1 MDKKIIITIGRMN
14 PPTPGHALLIKSML
28 EKAYLEGLTQI
39 NIILSD
45 TVNNIN
51 NPFECEEKRELL
63 YNYIIGYAKKSLIQD
78 LQQKGKKLD
87 ETDEEK
93 IRNIKVEV
101 VCMNDE
107 IKLADNK
114 ILNCIYYIL
123 SLYEYYIRNENVQN
137 PAGLSVELVI
147 GEDRKGAYEFIGNKL
162 SGLNPPIHF
171 QEIPL
176 PRPEGAMSATKIRNA
191 ALFGNKS
198 EFSSY
203 YSEMGLS
210 EEETNHIYDYI
221 RENLNPPKPA
231 KRSIL
236 SKRSSPTRKKT
247 KNSKESRSSK
257 DSKKTRNSN
266 KSKDS
271 NKSRNS
277 NNSRNSKE
285 PTKKGG
291 KKRTN
296 KKRRYI
302 R

>member
-28 EKAYLEGLTQI
+28 EKAYLEGLTRI

-45 TVNNIN
+45 TVNDTN
-51 NPFECEEKRELL
+51 NPFECEEKRKLL

-87 ETDEEK
+87 ETYEEK
-93 IRNIKVEV
+93 IRDIKVEV

-114 ILNCIYYIL
+114 ILNCIYHIL
-123 SLYEYYIRNENVQN
+123 SLYKYYIRNENAQN

-162 SGLNPPIHF
+162 SGLNPSIHF

-191 ALFGNKS
+191 ALSGNKS

-203 YSEMGLS
+203 YSEMGVS

-221 RENLNPPKPA
+221 RENLNPPKLA

-236 SKRSSPTRKKT
+236 SKRSSPKEPPRKKT
-247 KNSKESRSSK
+247 KNSNKSRS
-257 DSKKTRNSN
+257 
-266 KSKDS
+266 SKDS

-277 NNSRNSKE
+277 KE
-285 PTKKGG
+285 SKKGG
-291 KKRTN
+291 KRRTN

>member
-28 EKAYLEGLTQI
+28 KKAYLEGLTQV

-45 TVNNIN
+45 TVNDSKD
-51 NPFECEEKRELL
+51 PFECEEKRKVL
-63 YNYIIGYAKKSLIQD
+63 YNYIIDYAKTTLIRD
-78 LQQKGKKLD
+78 LQQKDEKFD
-87 ETDEEK
+87 ETDKQK
-93 IRNIKVEV
+93 IRDIKVEV

-107 IKLADNK
+107 IGLVDHK

-123 SLYEYYIRNENVQN
+123 RLYGYDILNKNAQN

-147 GEDRKGAYEFIGNKL
+147 GEDRAGGYKFIGNIL
-162 SGLNPPIHF
+162 SEFNPPIHF

-191 ALFGNKS
+191 ALSGNKS

-221 RENLNPPKPA
+221 RENLTPPKPA
-231 KRSIL
+231 KRSIF
-236 SKRSSPTRKKT
+236 SKRSSPTRKK
-247 KNSKESRSSK
+247 KQKFKQIQRF
-257 DSKKTRNSN
+257 
-266 KSKDS
+266 
-271 NKSRNS
+271 
-277 NNSRNSKE
+277 
-285 PTKKGG
+285 
-291 KKRTN
+291 KRTHE
-296 KKRRYI
+296 KRR
-302 R
+302 

>member
-1 MDKKIIITIGRMN
+1 MN

-28 EKAYLEGLTQI
+28 EKAYLEGLTRI

-45 TVNNIN
+45 TVNDIN
-51 NPFECEEKRELL
+51 NPFECEEKRRLL
-63 YNYIIGYAKKSLIQD
+63 YNYIIGYAKKSLIVY

-114 ILNCIYYIL
+114 ILNCIYHIL
-123 SLYEYYIRNENVQN
+123 SLYKYYIRNENAQN

-162 SGLNPPIHF
+162 SGLNPSIHF
-171 QEIPL
+171 QEVPL

-203 YSEMGLS
+203 YSEMGVS

-221 RENLNPPKPA
+221 RENLNPPKLA

-236 SKRSSPTRKKT
+236 SKRSSPKEPPRKKT
-247 KNSKESRSSK
+247 KNSNKSRS
-257 DSKKTRNSN
+257 SN

-277 NNSRNSKE
+277 
-285 PTKKGG
+285 KKGG

-296 KKRRYI
+296 KKKSYI

>member
-1 MDKKIIITIGRMN
+1 MN

-28 EKAYLEGLTQI
+28 EKAYLEGLTRI

-45 TVNNIN
+45 TVNDIN
-51 NPFECEEKRELL
+51 NPLECEEKRRLL
-63 YNYIIGYAKKSLIQD
+63 YNYIIGYAKKSLIVY

-107 IKLADNK
+107 IKLADHK
-114 ILNCIYYIL
+114 ILNCIYHIL
-123 SLYEYYIRNENVQN
+123 SLYKYYIPNKNNNKNAQN

-162 SGLNPPIHF
+162 SGLNPSIHF

-203 YSEMGLS
+203 YSEMGVS

-221 RENLNPPKPA
+221 RENLNPPKLA

-236 SKRSSPTRKKT
+236 SKRSSPKEPPRKKT
-247 KNSKESRSSK
+247 KNSNKSRSSNKSK
-257 DSKKTRNSN
+257 DSNKSRNSN

-277 NNSRNSKE
+277 KE
-285 PTKKGG
+285 SKKGG
-291 KKRTN
+291 KRRTN